1 MKLTSLLDKMAAI
14 ARRDLLTAIRYRT
27 GFLITAAGAAAE
39 LAAFYYLSRAIGP
52 GFRPEGVDYF
62 PFLLVGTGFYTF
74 LVMGINAFLV
84 IVQEAQQTGTLEILM
99 TTSTPAPV
107 LVFLSA
113 ISAFA
118 GNTVQ
123 LVFYLGAGLLLFGAP
138 PQNPNIL
145 GSVMIFGLSLAIAVA
160 LGILAAALQLAIQK
174 GSALVWLLGSG
185 IWFMTGTLFPVAALP
200 KPLQVAA
207 ELIPITH
214 SLDGMR
220 LALLQ
225 GANFAVLA
233 PEIAILGVFSLILLP
248 FSLLVFSYTLRRA
261 RLQGTLSF
269 Y

>member
-1 MKLTSLLDKMAAI
+1 MKITSLLDKMAAI